1 MVTNL
6 DKYKSIG
13 THWVELHENGDNIT
27 YFDMFGVRLD
37 IVQRKLKNSQA
48 TKYCNKYLY
57 SRSKWFNVMYQ
68 YFCIGFID
76 FMLKRKSLLDYNN
89 LFSPIKYENNEKI
102 YWNTFDNL
110 KLKNLFHE
118 QTLKRWRWKKYIVW
132 SEISIENLKT
142 L

>member
-1 MVTNL
+1 
-6 DKYKSIG
+6 
-13 THWVELHENGDNIT
+13 
-27 YFDMFGVRLD
+27 
-37 IVQRKLKNSQA
+37 
-48 TKYCNKYLY
+48 
-57 SRSKWFNVMYQ
+57 MYQ

-76 FMLKRKSLLDYNN
+76 FLLKRKSLLDYNN

-102 YWNTFDNL
+102 YWNTFNNL

>member
-27 YFDMFGVRLD
+27 YFEMFGVRLD

-57 SRSKWFNVMYQ
+57 SRSK
-68 YFCIGFID
+68 
-76 FMLKRKSLLDYNN
+76 
-89 LFSPIKYENNEKI
+89 
-102 YWNTFDNL
+102 
-110 KLKNLFHE
+110 
-118 QTLKRWRWKKYIVW
+118 
-132 SEISIENLKT
+132 
-142 L
+142 